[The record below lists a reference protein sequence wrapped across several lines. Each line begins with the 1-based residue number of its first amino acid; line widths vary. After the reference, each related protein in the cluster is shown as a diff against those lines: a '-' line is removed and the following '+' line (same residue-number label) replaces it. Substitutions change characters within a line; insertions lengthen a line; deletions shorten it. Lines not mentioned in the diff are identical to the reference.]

1 MIKEFVKIIV
11 PCHFCCDPFMEV
23 PQCCRLFQ
31 MLQVD
36 DFIFPPEFHLLM
48 TTYTVLD
55 VTFDEKLLVQWVHV
69 VDDVLYVEWCGN
81 QRQRLHT
88 VYLMLQK
95 IS

>member
-1 MIKEFVKIIV
+1 
-11 PCHFCCDPFMEV
+11 MEV

-31 MLQVD
+31 MLQVN

-55 VTFDEKLLVQWVHV
+55 VTLDEKLLVQWVHV
-69 VDDVLYVEWCGN
+69 VDDVFDVEWRGN
-81 QRQRLHT
+81 QGERLHT